1 MGHVAA
7 LDRLHML
14 DTYELAYQSGMDSLV
29 HSPEIRAV
37 SEDVAY
43 GHDAAILVS
52 LCGNVGTLLLALCHR
67 LLQKHVVTH
76 LQCLHC
82 RPVMSVI
89 RG

>member
-7 LDRLHML
+7 LYRLHVL
-14 DTYELAYQSGMDSLV
+14 DAYELANHSGMDCLI
-29 HSPEIRAV
+29 HCPEIRAV
-37 SEDVAY
+37 AENVAY